1 MLDFKLL
8 TEKFEEIRIKNNIAG
23 MSVAVTDVNGVLYKA
38 GFGCENAMRPE
49 VPTYPDAM
57 YKIASM
63 TKTITAAVILRI
75 CQEGLLDLDAPIK
88 QYLPW
93 LKLSRPDAEETMTL
107 RHLLTHTSGL
117 PNDDYLPEGTR
128 DESGID
134 DAIKATIPRLPM
146 ASLPGEGVYCY
157 SNWGFNLAACV
168 ATTVTGQTL
177 SELYKNYILDPVGM
191 DKTTFDFHIAATYP
205 LSLPHKLGADGK
217 MEVIH
222 HQRINMA
229 YSGGGGLYSNAED
242 MCKWARFLLR
252 SGITDSG
259 EHLLTEESFADMCH
273 KHTVKTGDPGSFY
286 GLGMFV
292 RPYVDRYV
300 YGHTGN
306 YDPYNSS
313 IFIDKKTGLG
323 VVVLLNSSAANV
335 RYEIMEMVFNIAE

>member
-1 MLDFKLL
+1 MLNSKLL
-8 TEKFEEIRIKNNIAG
+8 TERIEQLRIENNIAG
-23 MSVAVTDVNGVLYKA
+23 MSVAVTDINGTIYKA
-38 GFGCENAMRPE
+38 GFGYENALRPE

-63 TKTITAAVILRI
+63 TETVTAVVILRL
-75 CQEGLLDLDAPIK
+75 CQEGVLDLETPIQK
-88 QYLPW
+88 YLPW
-93 LKLSRPDAEETMTL
+93 LTLSRPEAENTMTL

-134 DAIKATIPRLPM
+134 DAIKATIPTLPM

-168 ATTVTGQTL
+168 AATVTCKSLTD
-177 SELYKNYILDPVGM
+177 LYKEYILDSVEM

-205 LSLPHKLGADGK
+205 LSLPHKPGADGK
-217 MEVIH
+217 PQVIH

-252 SGITDSG
+252 GGIADSG
-259 EHLLTEESFADMCH
+259 ERLLTPAIMPP
-273 KHTVKTGDPGSFY
+273 TIVP
-286 GLGMFV
+286 
-292 RPYVDRYV
+292 
-300 YGHTGN
+300 
-306 YDPYNSS
+306 SS
-313 IFIDKKTGLG
+313 
-323 VVVLLNSSAANV
+323 
-335 RYEIMEMVFNIAE
+335 